1 MPLAIS
7 TNIAAEKANYYLG
20 YNSDK
25 MQESIKRLASGKK
38 LTSPVQDPGNL
49 SVSMKLNASINR
61 LGGAMTNSQNGVSFL
76 EVQDGMLETVGKIV
90 DRMSEL
96 KGLAAQDPMK
106 SEMDKYSYNNEFKD
120 LQLQLY
126 SISQEQFN
134 GVSLFANYI
143 HASPT
148 TQVRFNG
155 MNQMDVTNGTHQI
168 SIHTSQNGS
177 SGAKVYLYK
186 SSLLSALT
194 LTAGLNLAGS
204 ASGSGATSGNYT
216 DAVANNTKVSVSDV
230 SGGFMALASEE
241 LATTLNLDQISVGV
255 LATALENVAF
265 LRAQNG
271 GVGSRLHF
279 SYEILA
285 QQRTNMR
292 AALGRMVD
300 VDIAEESTN
309 LARIPAARLGI
320 GFEVQ
325 QEKLDFGMKL
335 TRSLKQDRVAAHG
348 GHSEEPTAAYTVVN
362 AFASYDVDFGDS
374 VGEFFIKGNNL
385 TDELAYN
392 HSSVLKQY
400 APLPGRS
407 VELGLKFDF

>member
-1 MPLAIS
+1 MPLSIS
-7 TNIAAEKANYYLG
+7 TNIAADKANYYLG

-25 MQESIKRLASGKK
+25 MQESIKRLASGKR

-61 LGGAMTNSQNGVSFL
+61 LSGAMNNAQNGISFL
-76 EVQDGMLETVGKIV
+76 EVQDGMLSTVGKIL

-106 SEMDKYSYNNEFKD
+106 NELDKYSYNNEFKD

-134 GVSLFANYI
+134 GVSLFAN
-143 HASPT
+143 HNHMDPSKEV
-148 TQVRFNG
+148 QFNG
-155 MNQMDVTNGTHQI
+155 MDQVNFQDTTHMI

-177 SGAKVYLYK
+177 SGAKVFLYK

-194 LTAGLNLAGS
+194 LTSSLSLAGKG
-204 ASGSGATSGNYT
+204 SGSGATSGDYS
-216 DAVANNTKVSVSDV
+216 DAVVNNENIRVSVSGNT
-230 SGGFMALASEE
+230 GGYMTLASARVE
-241 LATTLNLDQISVGV
+241 TTLDLTQISVGV
-255 LATALENVAF
+255 LAAALENVAF

-279 SYEILA
+279 AYEMMA

-309 LARIPAARLGI
+309 LAKYNVLSQGAAAMI
-320 GFEVQ
+320 AQ
-325 QEKLDFGMKL
+325 
-335 TRSLKQDRVAAHG
+335 A
-348 GHSEEPTAAYTVVN
+348 N
-362 AFASYDVDFGDS
+362 AT
-374 VGEFFIKGNNL
+374 
-385 TDELAYN
+385 TDLA
-392 HSSVLKQY
+392 LI
-400 APLPGRS
+400 LLR
-407 VELGLKFDF
+407 

>member
-1 MPLAIS
+1 MPLSIS
-7 TNIAAEKANYYLG
+7 TNIAADKANYYLG

-25 MQESIKRLASGKK
+25 MQESIRRLASGKR

-61 LGGAMTNSQNGVSFL
+61 LSGAMNNAQNGISFL
-76 EVQDGMLETVGKIV
+76 EVQDGMLETVGKIL

-106 SEMDKYSYNNEFKD
+106 NELDKYSYNNEFKD

-126 SISQEQFN
+126 SISKEQFN
-134 GVSLFANYI
+134 GVSLFANNN
-143 HASPT
+143 HRT
-148 TQVRFNG
+148 NNEVRFNG
-155 MNQMDVTNGTHQI
+155 KDQTNFQDTTHMI

-194 LTAGLNLAGS
+194 LTSRLSLAG
-204 ASGSGATSGNYT
+204 AGQGSTGATSGNYS
-216 DAVANNTKVSVSDV
+216 DAVDNNTNVSVSDT
-230 SGGFMALASEE
+230 SGGFMTLASANVE
-241 LATTLNLDQISVGV
+241 TTLQLTQISVGV
-255 LATALENVAF
+255 LAKALENVAF

-279 SYEILA
+279 AYEMMA

-309 LARIPAARLGI
+309 LAKYNVLSQGAAAMI
-320 GFEVQ
+320 AQ
-325 QEKLDFGMKL
+325 
-335 TRSLKQDRVAAHG
+335 A
-348 GHSEEPTAAYTVVN
+348 N
-362 AFASYDVDFGDS
+362 AT
-374 VGEFFIKGNNL
+374 
-385 TDELAYN
+385 TDLA
-392 HSSVLKQY
+392 LI
-400 APLPGRS
+400 LLR
-407 VELGLKFDF
+407 